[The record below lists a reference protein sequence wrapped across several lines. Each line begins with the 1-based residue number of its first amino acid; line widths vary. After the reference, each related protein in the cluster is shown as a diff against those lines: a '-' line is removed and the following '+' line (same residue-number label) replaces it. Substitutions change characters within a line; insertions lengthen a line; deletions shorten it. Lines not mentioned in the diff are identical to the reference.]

1 LLCCR
6 RHIPETANWLQ
17 PDDNAF
23 IPWGSTNKRKLHQKV
38 LWDVLF
44 PWPVY
49 GWLRGMGFN
58 W

>member
-1 LLCCR
+1 LRR

-23 IPWGSTNKRKLHQKV
+23 IPWGSTHKRKLHEKV
-38 LWDVLF
+38 LWDVIF

-49 GWLRGMGFN
+49 GWLKGMGFN